1 MLASETTSKPR
12 IESYRTIGQPVTKKL
27 KISANVAED
36 TSARPPALN
45 PTIPDVP
52 ERMVTETTLLPVA
65 MRHQI
70 HACFMSLVRS
80 IFCSTPDHRTTFENL
95 KQTVRAWLQS
105 DKGSAAWFDD
115 CHSWLDELPSVVK
128 FLVGEFPEQPEDY
141 VPYLEYK
148 APLRIYQ
155 WIGAG
160 RDTDQHLLPLNR
172 FWLEH
177 RHEFGRAS
185 MPEGRKF
192 VQPVRATT
200 TIVPSPR
207 IISLSSESIEDVFPP
222 HRSPTTWLV
231 RPERADEVATFRA
244 QEKQR
249 YENPSSPFTYRLHGY
264 EVSVGPVAGVYAQVL
279 NKGQNLLV
287 AGRPHSVTIMSLV
300 RDAISRLPNGEG
312 TKAQV
317 CELLKASQYLVP
329 GSVTHGV
336 VNTVIERLQKVA
348 EGCVYFEPRRKVFV
362 YTHRARTEAD
372 FRKQN
377 LSTATFKKVVVGK
390 SPMVREGATVTTA
403 VVDQK
408 VTTTPRVISRTSIG
422 GSMVKMVVKGQPLN
436 QGTTP
441 VAMGSPTTGINPQQQ
456 QHSVFQIRTSKAS
469 PVMMTSTSSTTAM
482 ARPVSRGTAE
492 QTKDIEANLDAKHP
506 PALIPKLAFNK
517 APVKL
522 VSGAGV
528 QSFQISGNQ
537 NRPMMSLLTTAQG
550 QSVLMH
556 NQRTVQKTAGNQSVL
571 ISPSSNPPALVAA
584 SGVKSVAPR
593 TSTMTVVPV
602 TPKVVRPKVNAS
614 PVAAAVTVM
623 PKKTISI
630 SPATI
635 AAAVKGNALQKPI
648 QICTSTGNVSPANGS
663 VLRTA
668 ATSLLAGHKQ
678 MIQNIVIRSS
688 SPQAQAMQGTR
699 TVPLSGA
706 QSAGVKSIIVTN
718 AAGGGNGSAVTS
730 SGQNIIKIRTSSAN
744 QQLRAQTANNTATV
758 LPKTI
763 TTAGGAQF
771 LQIHSTGSGGQPQQF
786 ILNSVRQ
793 ANSNTQAGGVNL
805 ALKATPG
812 KQVTSSPHLVHLPAK
827 TLIKGSPV
835 TARVL
840 KTVGSTSQ
848 GSVMSPN
855 QSIVRTVQSRVMS
868 TTTTSPGQLVTLVDA
883 AKGTHST
890 PIRIAKAGGGGVGG
904 GTTNVIQLA
913 ATNGTGAGTQYTV
926 LSQGHSPARTQIL
939 NAKMV
944 TQAAA
949 DGSTVGVK
957 TGIR

>member
-1 MLASETTSKPR
+1 MAV
-12 IESYRTIGQPVTKKL
+12 ES
-27 KISANVAED
+27 
-36 TSARPPALN
+36 
-45 PTIPDVP
+45 
-52 ERMVTETTLLPVA
+52 TLLPLA
-65 MRHQI
+65 MRQQI
-70 HACFMSLVRS
+70 HACFMSLIRS
-80 IFCSTPDHRTTFENL
+80 IFCATPDHRTTFENL

-105 DKGSAAWFDD
+105 DKGSAVWFDD

-192 VQPVRATT
+192 VQPVIRATS
-200 TIVPSPR
+200 TIAPPR
-207 IISLSSESIEDVFPP
+207 INSDSIEDVFPP
-222 HRSPTTWLV
+222 HRSPTAWLV

-244 QEKQR
+244 QEKLR

-264 EVSVGPVAGVYAQVL
+264 EVSVGPVSGVYAQVL

-287 AGRPHSVTIMSLV
+287 PGRPHSVTIMSLV

-312 TKAQV
+312 SKAHV

-329 GSVTHGV
+329 GSVMHGV

-348 EGCVYFEPRRKVFV
+348 EGCVYFDPRRKVFV

-377 LSTATFKKVVVGK
+377 LSTATFKKVVIGK
-390 SPMVREGATVTTA
+390 SPVVVVKEQGGVTLTTA
-403 VVDQK
+403 VDQK
-408 VTTTPRVISRTSIG
+408 VSPTPPRVISRTGLG
-422 GSMVKMVVKGQPLN
+422 GSVVKMVVKGQPLS
-436 QGTTP
+436 QGTTTP
-441 VAMGSPTTGINPQQQ
+441 VAVGSPTLGISPTQQQ
-456 QHSVFQIRTSKAS
+456 NSVFQIRTSKAS
-469 PVMMTSTSSTTAM
+469 PVMITSTSGTPGM
-482 ARPVSRGTAE
+482 ARPVSRVTVE
-492 QTKDIEANLDAKHP
+492 QTRDIEANLDAKHP
-506 PALIPKLAFNK
+506 PALIPKLAYNK
-517 APVKL
+517 APLKV
-522 VSGAGV
+522 VSGVAGV

-537 NRPMMSLLTTAQG
+537 NRPMMSLLTNAQG

-556 NQRTVQKTAGNQSVL
+556 NQRAAKAAGNQSVL
-571 ISPSSNPPALVAA
+571 ISSSSSSSNPPAL
-584 SGVKSVAPR
+584 VKSVAPR

-602 TPKVVRPKVNAS
+602 PPKVVRPKANAS

-635 AAAVKGNALQKPI
+635 AAAVKGNSLQKPI
-648 QICTSTGNVSPANGS
+648 QICTSTGSVSPANGS

-678 MIQNIVIRSS
+678 MIQNIVIRSG
-688 SPQAQAMQGTR
+688 SPQAQGTR

-718 AAGGGNGSAVTS
+718 AAGGGDGSGVTS
-730 SGQNIIKIRTSSAN
+730 SGQNIIKIRTSSASN
-744 QQLRAQTANNTATV
+744 QQLTGNNTATV

-771 LQIHSTGSGGQPQQF
+771 LQIHSTGGSGGQPQQF

-793 ANSNTQAGGVNL
+793 ANSNTQAGSQI
-805 ALKATPG
+805 ALKAAPG
-812 KQVTSSPHLVHLPAK
+812 KQATTSSPHLVQLPAK

-835 TARVL
+835 TARVM

-848 GSVMSPN
+848 GSVVSPN

-868 TTTTSPGQLVTLVDA
+868 TTTTSPVGQLVTLVDA

-890 PIRIAKAGGGGVGG
+890 PIRIAKAGGGGG
-904 GTTNVIQLA
+904 GTANVIQLA

-926 LSQGHSPARTQIL
+926 LSQGQSPARTQIL

-944 TQAAA
+944 TQAG
-949 DGSTVGVK
+949 DGSAVGVK